1 MNYVRK
7 EFRSVLTQQNLNA
20 SMAQDQYSSV
30 VQANKN
36 MMPNGVDLLNNRYEE
51 KG

>member
-1 MNYVRK
+1 MNYVK
-7 EFRSVLTQQNLNA
+7 NEFRSVLTQQNLNA

-30 VQANKN
+30 AQANKN
-36 MMPNGVDLLNNRYEE
+36 MIPNGVALLNHRYEE